1 MCTVNILRLP
11 STPGLH
17 LAVGVYHVYAG
28 VEGYRVVA
36 GAAVYV
42 VYFPVDRLDGV
53 SVGAAE
59 DEFHLSWEAV
69 VGVYLVVTAVPLGT
83 VAATQALDHI
93 FAPTQR
99 AAKLTVQSTLMA
111 KATPAPKANNIMLPA
126 SAASAAKTFR

>member
-17 LAVGVYHVYAG
+17 LAVGVCHVYAG

-36 GAAVYV
+36 GAA
-42 VYFPVDRLDGV
+42 
-53 SVGAAE
+53 
-59 DEFHLSWEAV
+59 AV
-69 VGVYLVVTAVPLGT
+69 
-83 VAATQALDHI
+83 

-126 SAASAAKTFR
+126 SAASAANTFR